1 MYDRGLDGVTTS
13 ILAQQ
18 NQGLSLH
25 TC

>member
-18 NQGLSLH
+18 NQVLSLH